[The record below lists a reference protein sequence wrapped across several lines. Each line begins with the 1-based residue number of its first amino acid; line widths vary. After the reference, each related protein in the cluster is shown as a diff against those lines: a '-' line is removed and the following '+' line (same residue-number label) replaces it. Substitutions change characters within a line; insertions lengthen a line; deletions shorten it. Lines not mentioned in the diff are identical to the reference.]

1 MRWGL
6 GVGEEDDVPGQYSRE
21 CAHSGS
27 ALRCQHLHCDQSL
40 SVLHTAQETKSV
52 WGSLCA

>member
-6 GVGEEDDVPGQYSRE
+6 GVGEEDDVPGQYSRQ